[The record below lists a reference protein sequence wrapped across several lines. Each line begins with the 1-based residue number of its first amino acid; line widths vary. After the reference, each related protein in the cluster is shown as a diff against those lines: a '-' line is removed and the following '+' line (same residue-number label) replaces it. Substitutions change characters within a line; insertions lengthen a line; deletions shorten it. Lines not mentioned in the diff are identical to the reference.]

1 MPHGSKHPD
10 SRDGEKM
17 CPHCGGWYDSRG
29 WNTHLRSCDRQGDG
43 KKANFSPERPP
54 SEGGKGDPN
63 SQDDEQQGSESKPSP
78 ESNSGLGL
86 GGDPPQ
92 EDPGSPRASPSSTPR
107 PTDVD
112 EPTPTVDELPERF
125 VAVETFVSWMRR
137 KDENG
142 DFARNHDIDEIE
154 RRLSEFDVVDQS
166 KTNLK
171 EETISALNLSEAA
184 EVGT

>member
-29 WNTHLRSCDRQGDG
+29 WNTHLRSCDRHGED
-43 KKANFSPERPP
+43 KKANFDPGRPP
-54 SEGGKGDPN
+54 SAGGKGDAN

-92 EDPGSPRASPSSTPR
+92 EDPGSPRASPSRTPR

-112 EPTPTVDELPERF
+112 EPTPSVDDLPERF
-125 VAVETFVSWMRR
+125 VATSAFVDAVREQADDDIADDIADAVET
-137 KDENG
+137 
-142 DFARNHDIDEIE
+142 
-154 RRLSEFDVVDQS
+154 RLSKYDVVD
-166 KTNLK
+166 TR
-171 EETISALNLSEAA
+171 ETTDDKIVAYQLGEAA
-184 EVGT
+184 EVAT

>member
-1 MPHGSKHPD
+1 
-10 SRDGEKM
+10 M

-86 GGDPPQ
+86 GGDPAQ
-92 EDPGSPRASPSSTPR
+92 EDRGSPRASPSRTPR

-112 EPTPTVDELPERF
+112 EPTPSVDDLPERF
-125 VAVETFVSWMRR
+125 VATSAFVDAVREQADDDIADDIADAVET
-137 KDENG
+137 
-142 DFARNHDIDEIE
+142 
-154 RRLSEFDVVDQS
+154 RLSKYDVVD
-166 KTNLK
+166 TR
-171 EETISALNLSEAA
+171 ETTDDKIVAYQLGEAA
-184 EVGT
+184 EVAT